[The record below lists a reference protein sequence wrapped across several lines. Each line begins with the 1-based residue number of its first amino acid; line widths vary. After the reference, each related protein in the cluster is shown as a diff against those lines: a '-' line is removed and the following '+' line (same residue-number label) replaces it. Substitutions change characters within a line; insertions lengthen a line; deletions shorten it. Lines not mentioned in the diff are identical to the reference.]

1 MAARFENIDDY
12 VASLPEHARVVV
24 EEVRRRILQIAPT
37 ATETIS
43 YQMPTLVLNG
53 RRLVHVAAWKH
64 HLSLYPA
71 PAVSDDADFEQAFA
85 PHRGDKGTAK
95 FPYVDPM
102 PYDLIQRTVEMLIEQ
117 HSAESG

>member
-24 EEVRRRILQIAPT
+24 EEVRRRIHQVAPT

-43 YQMPTLVLNG
+43 YQMPTLVLDG
-53 RRLVHVAAWKH
+53 RRLVHFAAWKH

-71 PAVSDDADFEQAFA
+71 PAVSDDADFERAFA